1 MRMFP
6 WKWSKARAVRLLDDT
21 GATAIEY
28 ALIAS
33 LIAISIV
40 GGALLLGNSLNTTYF
55 SFGNLFT

>member
-6 WKWSKARAVRLLDDT
+6 WKRSIIRAVWRFDDT

-40 GGALLLGNSLNTTYF
+40 AGALLLGNSLDTLYL